1 MGIVN
6 TYPRGLLGLLNA
18 KTGGRTPQ
26 DVTETVQMILDI
38 APFYTAQMR
47 QTVSSNSGPIA
58 GVGAIFPLAGFAVP
72 NDQVWLVQAYSAV
85 MNGALAAAEFLG
97 FTLIRRSLN
106 SAGNTADLILTPQMV
121 SGVTTGL
128 IANASCQLPFLMIP
142 GDQLGAQI
150 YHRVATVNTI
160 RFDAEI
166 VALQI

>member
-26 DVTETVQMILDI
+26 DVTETVQTVLDI
-38 APFYTAQMR
+38 FPFYAAQMR
-47 QTVSSNSGPIA
+47 ETVSANSLAIA
-58 GVGAIFPLAGFAVP
+58 GTGAIFPTTGFAVP
-72 NDQVWLVQAYSAV
+72 NDEIWLVLGYSAA
-85 MNGALAAAEFLG
+85 MNGVLAVAEFLG

-106 SAGNTADLILTPQMV
+106 NAGNSADLILTPQL
-121 SGVTTGL
+121 TTGL
-128 IANASCQLPFLMIP
+128 TTGLLPQASAQSPFLMIP
-142 GDQLGAQI
+142 GDQLGASI

-166 VALQI
+166 VAMQI